1 MTRGTSSRDLIEI
14 EGLAIRAHHGV
25 FEHERRD
32 GQLFILDL
40 RLALDLTPA
49 GRSDALRDTV
59 HYGEVIA
66 CVRRIFTHEPFNLI
80 EAAAHHV
87 ARGILADFPLIESV
101 RIRLRKPDAP
111 IDEEF
116 EHVACIIERS
126 RGDV

>member
-1 MTRGTSSRDLIEI
+1 MTTGDHIEI
-14 EGLAIRAHHGV
+14 AGLAIRAHHGV
-25 FEHERRD
+25 FDHERRD

-40 RLALDLTPA
+40 WLGVDLRPA
-49 GRSDALRDTV
+49 GISDALGDTV

-87 ARGILADFPLIESV
+87 ARGVLDEFAMVSRI

-116 EHVACIIERS
+116 EHVACVIERV